1 MKGCGDFSQTRCG
14 KKLKPKFEAVIE
26 WVGMKS
32 EGILEVVD
40 NKSWRVSMGGL
51 TKIEDIGSRGQGK
64 RRLINTHIAEAT
76 FIVS

>member
-14 KKLKPKFEAVIE
+14 NKSKPKFEAVIE

-32 EGILEVVD
+32 DGILEVVD

-51 TKIEDIGSRGQGK
+51 TKLRALVAVGKERG
-64 RRLINTHIAEAT
+64 H
-76 FIVS
+76 

>member
-1 MKGCGDFSQTRCG
+1 
-14 KKLKPKFEAVIE
+14 
-26 WVGMKS
+26 
-32 EGILEVVD
+32 
-40 NKSWRVSMGGL
+40 MGGL